1 MGTGI
6 THSTSVARYGDVP
19 MIQGY
24 DGDALLSQ
32 LEALTAPQRRAFSTA
47 CAEVLLLHFASVSTV
62 GHSAGTEE
70 CERVVHFCWD
80 AVERGALESGPSETV
95 DLLRAG
101 LEEIL
106 SQDEEGE
113 LEAMEHVIAGA
124 YYALASSRAGD
135 AGRAELVAKNLYEA
149 ADYTILA
156 DPATDL
162 VDPNARREILASDV
176 VQWALSAIV
185 RIHDLVA
192 TRTFQGDVC
201 AVEISQVREFVSRG
215 TGNEVS
221 SGAAAWWARWSRP
234 CS

>member
-1 MGTGI
+1 
-6 THSTSVARYGDVP
+6 

-149 ADYTILA
+149 ADYTIVA
-156 DPATDL
+156 DRPQTL
-162 VDPNARREILASDV
+162 P
-176 VQWALSAIV
+176 
-185 RIHDLVA
+185 
-192 TRTFQGDVC
+192 TRTR
-201 AVEISQVREFVSRG
+201 AARSSHR
-215 TGNEVS
+215 TWS
-221 SGAAAWWARWSRP
+221 SGHSPQSFGSTTSWRLVHSRVTYAP
-234 CS
+234 WKSPRSGNSSAEGRGMR